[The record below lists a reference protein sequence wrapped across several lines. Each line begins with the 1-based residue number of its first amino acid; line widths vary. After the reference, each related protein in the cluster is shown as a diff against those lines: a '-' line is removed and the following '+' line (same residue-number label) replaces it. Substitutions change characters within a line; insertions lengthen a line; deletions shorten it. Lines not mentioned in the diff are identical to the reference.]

1 MRDETQTRSSLTL
14 GGVQM
19 KNWSVKQRIIL
30 GFSAVILIM
39 IALMVV
45 SWTHLNE
52 IKGQAVSITS
62 DTWPGVYLSSQIESF
77 SRATFASFEKYVLA
91 TNGEEKRQIEAEID
105 SNRTKIDGLMKQY
118 DLTISRDD
126 DRRMFA
132 SLTSARATCE
142 AAFKPVMQL
151 NEKTTS
157 NEGQTLLREQVNPA
171 CVEFTKWASTEV
183 DDNKQVGDDSNK
195 RILDAVSR
203 AQLAIPIGSLIGI
216 LLALISGYVLVQAI
230 NRPLAKL
237 VSAVEVMRTGNFS
250 QKLKLDRQDEF
261 GILADGL
268 NLMTSDLTALIGKV
282 QKSGLQVNTSSTEIA
297 ATSQEQLSTANEI
310 AATTS
315 EIGATSK
322 QISVTS
328 KELVH
333 TMKEVADVAEK
344 TTALASSG
352 QAGLKRMKTTVQQIM
367 EASTSINDRLA
378 VLSDKAG
385 NIGTV
390 VTTITKVADQTNLL
404 SLNAAIEAE
413 KAGEY
418 GRGFA
423 VVATEIRRLADQ
435 TAVST
440 SDIEQTVK
448 EMQSAVAAG
457 VMGMDKFSE
466 EVRKGVDVVQQV
478 SEELSQIIQQ
488 VQTLTPSFEAVSE
501 GMQSQSLGAQQ
512 ISDSLSQLS
521 EAAKQTVDSMRQSNL
536 AIDQLNDAARG
547 LQNGVSRF
555 TLEA

>member
-1 MRDETQTRSSLTL
+1 
-14 GGVQM
+14 M
-19 KNWSVKQRIIL
+19 KNWTVKRRIVL
-30 GFSAVILIM
+30 GFSAVIAIM
-39 IALMVV
+39 IALTVV
-45 SWTHLNE
+45 AGFHLNE
-52 IKGQAVSITS
+52 IKTQAGRIVA
-62 DTWPGVYLSSQIESF
+62 DTWPGLYLSSKIESL
-77 SRATFASFEKYVLA
+77 AGDTFTSFEKYVLS
-91 TNGEEKRQIEAEID
+91 TNEQTRQQAAAEID
-105 SNRTKIDGLMKQY
+105 SNRAKLDALMKQY
-118 DLTISRDD
+118 ESTISQET
-126 DRRMFA
+126 DRRVYT
-132 SLTSARATCE
+132 SLVSARGTCE
-142 AAFKPVMQL
+142 SAFSPVKELSQQAL
-151 NEKTTS
+151 VH
-157 NEGQTLLREQVNPA
+157 EGQALVQQKVAPA
-171 CVEFTKWASTEV
+171 CAEFMKWADMEV
-183 DDNKQVGDDSNK
+183 DYNKQAGDASNN
-195 RILDAVSR
+195 RILDAVAR
-203 AQLAIPIGSLIGI
+203 AQLANPIGALIGL

-237 VSAVEVMRTGNFS
+237 VTAVEVMRTGDLS
-250 QKLKLDRQDEF
+250 QKLVLERQDEF
-261 GILADGL
+261 GILAGGL
-268 NLMTSDLTALIGKV
+268 NLMTSDLTALIGRV

-328 KELVH
+328 RELVN
-333 TMKEVADVAEK
+333 TMKEVAEVAEK

-352 QAGLKRMKTTVQQIM
+352 QAGLDRMKRTVQQIV
-367 EASTSINDRLA
+367 EASGSINDRFA
-378 VLSDKAG
+378 VLSGKAA
-385 NIGTV
+385 NIGML

-440 SDIEQTVK
+440 SDIEQMVK

-466 EVRKGVDVVQQV
+466 EIRKGVDVVQQV
-478 SEELSQIIQQ
+478 GDELSEIIQQ
-488 VQTLTPSFEAVSE
+488 VQTLTPSFESVSE
-501 GMQSQSLGAQQ
+501 GMQSQSIGAQQ

-536 AIDQLNDAARG
+536 AIEQLNDAARG
-547 LQNGVSRF
+547 LQSGVSRF
-555 TLEA
+555 KLAA

>member
-1 MRDETQTRSSLTL
+1 
-14 GGVQM
+14 M

-39 IALMVV
+39 IALSVV
-45 SWTHLNE
+45 SWIYLNE
-52 IKGQAVSITS
+52 IKRQAISITS
-62 DTWPGVYLSSQIESF
+62 DSWPGLYLSSQIESL
-77 SRATFASFEKYVLA
+77 SRATLA
-91 TNGEEKRQIEAEID
+91 AFKEYSLTTTGEQKRQVETEIE
-105 SNRTKIDGLMKQY
+105 SNRSKLDSLMKQY
-118 DLTISRDD
+118 DPTISNDSE
-126 DRRMFA
+126 RRVFT
-132 SLTSARATCE
+132 SLASARGACE
-142 AAFKPVMQL
+142 AAFNPVRGLSQ
-151 NEKTTS
+151 KS
-157 NEGQTLLREQVNPA
+157 KSDEGQLSLLRQVIPA
-171 CVEFTKWASTEV
+171 CEDFTKAAVGTV
-183 DDNKQVGDDSNK
+183 DDNKQGGDESNK
-195 RILDAVSR
+195 RILESVAR
-203 AQLAIPIGSLIGI
+203 AESAIPMGSLIGL
-216 LLALISGYVLVQAI
+216 LLALASGYVLVQAI

-250 QKLKLDRQDEF
+250 KKLSLDRQDEF

-268 NLMTSDLTALIGKV
+268 NLMTSDLTVLIGKV
-282 QKSGLQVNTSSTEIA
+282 QTSGLQVNTSSTEIA

-322 QISVTS
+322 QISATS

-344 TTALASSG
+344 TTALANSG
-352 QAGLKRMKTTVQQIM
+352 QTGLIRMKTTVQQIM
-367 EASTSINDRLA
+367 QASTSINDRLT
-378 VLSDKAG
+378 VLSEKAG

-547 LQNGVSRF
+547 LQSGVSRF